1 MVIAI
6 PLRVAAFVLS
16 AATACAPRP
25 EIPRETPV
33 DYIAIGAAGPMSGP
47 YAAFGEQ
54 MRKGAQL
61 AVQDINV
68 GGGVLGMRLVLEIGD
83 DRCDPRKAVAVA
95 NDFVLRGVVFV
106 AGHFCSGA
114 SIPAAQVYE
123 EEKIVMI
130 SPASTNPR
138 LTEMG
143 LDNVFRVSGRD
154 DQQGVVAGNYMADNF
169 ANQVIAILHD
179 GTAYGGGMAS
189 VAKEQLNRRGI
200 KETIYQEYTAGTR
213 DYSGLVSKLRT
224 VGVDVIYIGG
234 YHGDAARIIR
244 EAHEQDFH
252 PQLLAGD
259 ALVTDEFWKIAGK
272 AGDGTMMTFVPDPRS
287 A

>member
-1 MVIAI
+1 
-6 PLRVAAFVLS
+6 
-16 AATACAPRP
+16 
-25 EIPRETPV
+25 
-33 DYIAIGAAGPMSGP
+33 MSGP

-179 GTAYGGGMAS
+179 GTAYGGGVAS